1 MASKIIWQNSYC
13 YLTLFEGQMADLH
26 QRSETVIT
34 GGGHHIGSYTNTL
47 TQIFIIDKQGNQYTF
62 GTMTW
67 DIPMR
72 VGNDLKVMTICRNNW
87 ANGEIVLAQNISLNQ
102 ISWSSERLKSAI
114 KRVYFPF
121 LKWGLV
127 TLFVIPFIL
136 YFVLFVF
143 IQPEPNS
150 FIDTIFSLLMNVCQL
165 GGFGSIIYGYHFCWR
180 KAYSQANKS
189 LAINL

>member
-34 GGGHHIGSYTNTL
+34 GGGHHIGSYT
-47 TQIFIIDKQGNQYTF
+47 
-62 GTMTW
+62 GTMNW

-72 VGNDLKVMTICRNNW
+72 VGNDLKVITICRNNW